1 MSCIPGDERLRRI
14 RRVRM
19 LSCDTQATLRIF
31 HHALRRIRRVRILS
45 VCGISRRVCVLQNEP
60 RSRVQVVRM
69 RGKIRRQIF
78 CRWFN
83 QASVLPTVNLRIR
96 TFSLKY
102 LVPLV
107 QPRELAQGRIVTI
120 SIIIVQL
127 NAPNNSYAYGQ

>member
-1 MSCIPGDERLRRI
+1 M
-14 RRVRM
+14 
-19 LSCDTQATLRIF
+19 
-31 HHALRRIRRVRILS
+31 LS
-45 VCGISRRVCVLQNEP
+45 VCGISRRVCVLQNKP
-60 RSRVQVVRM
+60 QSRMQVVRM

-96 TFSLKY
+96 TFSLEY